1 MNRTHSDQIARY
13 VTDLQALKN
22 DDRLRGLKPRA
33 GIDFA
38 SNDYLALASAPR
50 MRKAVSAAIEAG
62 TPIGA
67 GGSRLLRGNCEEHE
81 SLEAEAAR
89 FFGTETALFFGGG
102 YVANFAVLTTL
113 PQRGDLIVL
122 DSLVHASIHEGARA
136 GRAEFRIS
144 THNDPDSVENTVRD
158 WRAKGGT
165 GRVWIV
171 AESLYSMD
179 GDFAP
184 LKDLIAIAERYDAFL
199 MVDEAHAT
207 GVYGEQGR
215 GLAAPYEGRENLLVV
230 HTCGKAL
237 GAAGALVTASGV
249 LRDFMMNRCR
259 PFIFATAPSPLMAV
273 AVREALSI
281 LQEEPERQQR
291 LARLVAFTHRE
302 ILVRGRSSSS
312 NSQIVPYIVGDN
324 ARAMRLASRLQAR
337 GFDIRGIRPP
347 TVPAGTARL
356 RISLTLNVT
365 EDDVSEMLD
374 ALVEETWGDC
384 SESADRGDRHRYRNR
399 KDGLFRRTRRSP
411 GRELLEADP
420 GRPRRRDR

>member
-1 MNRTHSDQIARY
+1 MNSIRISKVADYAAALH
-13 VTDLQALKN
+13 ALKEDN
-22 DDRLRGLKPRA
+22 RLRSLKPRA
-33 GIDFA
+33 GVDFV

-50 MRKAVSAAIEAG
+50 MKKAVLAALEAD

-81 SLEAEAAR
+81 SLEAEAAQ
-89 FFGTETALFFGGG
+89 FFGSETALFFSGG

-113 PQRGDLIVL
+113 PQRGDLLVL
-122 DSLVHASIHEGARA
+122 DALVHASIHEGARA

-144 THNDPDSVENTVRD
+144 GHNDPQSVENTIRD

-171 AESLYSMD
+171 VESLYSMD

-184 LKDLIAIAERYDAFL
+184 LEDLIAIADLYDAFL

-215 GLAAPYEGRENLLVV
+215 GLTAPFEARENLLVV

-237 GAAGALVTASGV
+237 GAAGALVTATGV
-249 LRDFMMNRCR
+249 LRDFLVNRCR

-273 AVREALSI
+273 AVREALAI
-281 LQEEPERQQR
+281 LQEEPERQLR
-291 LARLVAFTHRE
+291 LARLVAFTHRQ
-302 ILVRGRSSSS
+302 IAVRGGGSPSDSH
-312 NSQIVPYIVGDN
+312 IVPFIVGDN
-324 ARAMRLASRLQAR
+324 ARAMRLAAALQAR

-356 RISLTLNVT
+356 RISLTLNVV
-365 EDDVSEMLD
+365 EDDVLAMLD
-374 ALVEETWGDC
+374 ALFEEMTGW
-384 SESADRGDRHRYRNR
+384 SR
-399 KDGLFRRTRRSP
+399 
-411 GRELLEADP
+411 
-420 GRPRRRDR
+420 

>member
-1 MNRTHSDQIARY
+1 MNSIHSGKIADY
-13 VTDLQALKN
+13 VAQLHALKEDN
-22 DDRLRGLKPRA
+22 RLRSLRPRT
-33 GIDFA
+33 GVDFA

-50 MRKAVSAAIEAG
+50 IKNAILAALEAG

-81 SLEAEAAR
+81 RLEAEAAR
-89 FFGTETALFFGGG
+89 FFGAETALFFGGG

-113 PQRGDLIVL
+113 PQRGDLLVL

-144 THNDPDSVENTVRD
+144 PHNDPQSVENTIGD
-158 WRAKGGT
+158 WRAKGGI

-171 AESLYSMD
+171 VESLYSMD

-184 LKDLIAIAERYDAFL
+184 LKDLVAIADRCDAFL
-199 MVDEAHAT
+199 IVDEAHAT

-215 GLAAPYEGRENLLVV
+215 GLTAPYEGRENLLVV

-249 LRDFMMNRCR
+249 LRDFMVNRCR
-259 PFIFATAPSPLMAV
+259 PFIFATAPSPLTAV

-281 LQEEPERQQR
+281 LQEEPEHQQR
-291 LARLVAFTHRE
+291 LAKLVAFTHRE
-302 ILVRGRSSSS
+302 IGVRGWRSPSD
-312 NSQIVPYIVGDN
+312 SQIVPYIVGDN
-324 ARAMRLASRLQAR
+324 ARAMWLASALQTR

-356 RISLTLNVT
+356 RISLTLNVG
-365 EDDVSEMLD
+365 EDDVRAMLD
-374 ALVEETWGDC
+374 ALTEET
-384 SESADRGDRHRYRNR
+384 RGWSR
-399 KDGLFRRTRRSP
+399 
-411 GRELLEADP
+411 
-420 GRPRRRDR
+420 